1 MFTSPKT
8 NSLKKSQKCQK
19 SSRRNS
25 CRHSSDSVNERMMS
39 IENLPCSNNSTNQNE
54 QLLTSCP
61 AIKGMQFTK
70 DNVGENHNYKSVLVP
85 FGGS

>member
-1 MFTSPKT
+1 
-8 NSLKKSQKCQK
+8 
-19 SSRRNS
+19 
-25 CRHSSDSVNERMMS
+25 MS